1 VRPFGVL
8 LIVLGIALAVVS
20 GFADPLGIG
29 ADTSPP
35 DVGVEDEPTS
45 QAFGWKQAVGL
56 GVGAALIVA
65 GAVMVVRR
73 PGRTR

>member
-1 VRPFGVL
+1 MRVFGVV

-56 GVGAALIVA
+56 GVGVALIVA
-65 GAVMVVRR
+65 GAVMVVRH
-73 PGRTR
+73 PGRAR

>member
-1 VRPFGVL
+1 MRLFGVL

-20 GFADPLGIG
+20 GFAALGIG

-35 DVGVEDEPTS
+35 DVGVEDQPTS

-56 GVGAALIVA
+56 GVGVALIVA

-73 PGRTR
+73 PGRPR